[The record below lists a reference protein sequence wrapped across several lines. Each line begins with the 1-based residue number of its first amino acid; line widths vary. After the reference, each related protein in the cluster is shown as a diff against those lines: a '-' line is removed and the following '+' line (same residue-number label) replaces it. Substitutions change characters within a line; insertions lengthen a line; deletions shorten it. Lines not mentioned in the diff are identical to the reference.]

1 MRKAYNREGD
11 DLVGEGVVEDGLILG
26 KAVEDA
32 TERVAPEEGGGRPTQ
47 WLEHPGVESA
57 SQVETKAKHS

>member
-32 TERVAPEEGGGRPTQ
+32 TERMGPEEGGGCHT
-47 WLEHPGVESA
+47 
-57 SQVETKAKHS
+57 HSL